1 MFMAEQPEKIT
12 VELNERDKITALLYS
27 ASQVNRASITVLLG
41 HGAGANQTHPFMRLF
56 ASGLAARGFD
66 SMTFNFLCA
75 RSESHT

>member
-1 MFMAEQPEKIT
+1 MPIEPEQLT
-12 VELNERDKITALLYS
+12 VAVNERESVSALLYL
-27 ASQVNRASITVLLG
+27 AARKDRADITLLLG
-41 HGAGANQTHPFMRLF
+41 HGAGANQSHPFMRLF